1 MARPGQRGRLRQS
14 ERLHLPASASAAW
27 LPGLPRAELSGEGQS
42 YPGPSYQGQGYQ
54 GQGGYPYQ
62 GQGGYPGQGY
72 QGQGGYSGQGYP
84 ASAGYPGYPG
94 YQGGPGYPGGPDYL
108 IGPGGPGGQGPKRRP
123 SRLRR
128 SLAVAAVA
136 AVVGAGT
143 TFAGLHSS
151 NGSSGSNVLTTAQ
164 VADRVDPALVDI
176 NTTLG
181 YEQAE
186 AAGTGLVLTSD
197 GEILTNNHVI
207 EGSTSITATDI
218 GNGHTYKAKVVGYDR
233 SHDIAVIKLVNASGL
248 QTVTLGNSSAAVTG
262 QKVVALG
269 NAGGKGGRPSVVAGH
284 ITGLNAAITAS
295 DASAGT
301 SEKLTG
307 LIRHN
312 AAIQPG
318 DSGGPLANTTGEV
331 IAINTAASS
340 HDFQFSGTQA
350 TQGFAIPI
358 SQAITISKQ
367 INAGQA
373 SKTVHIGATGFVGV
387 QVTSAGQSKA
397 QGVPA
402 GAGALIAGVI
412 SGSPAQQ
419 AGLVAGDV
427 ITSVNGQHVGSA
439 LALQGALQKH
449 HPGDSVQI
457 SWKTQSGQTHTGTI
471 QLTTGPAG

>member
-1 MARPGQRGRLRQS
+1 
-14 ERLHLPASASAAW
+14 
-27 LPGLPRAELSGEGQS
+27 
-42 YPGPSYQGQGYQ
+42 
-54 GQGGYPYQ
+54 
-62 GQGGYPGQGY
+62 
-72 QGQGGYSGQGYP
+72 
-84 ASAGYPGYPG
+84 
-94 YQGGPGYPGGPDYL
+94 
-108 IGPGGPGGQGPKRRP
+108 
-123 SRLRR
+123 
-128 SLAVAAVA
+128 
-136 AVVGAGT
+136 
-143 TFAGLHSS
+143 
-151 NGSSGSNVLTTAQ
+151 VLTTAQ
-164 VADRVDPALVDI
+164 VADRVDPGLVDI

-181 YEQAE
+181 YLQAE

-218 GNGHTYKAKVVGYDR
+218 GNGHTYKAKVVGYNR

-248 QTVTLGNSSAAVTG
+248 QTVTLGNSGSAATG

-318 DSGGPLANTTGEV
+318 DSGGPLANTNGDV

-340 HDFQFSGTQA
+340 HDFQISGTQS

-358 SQAITISKQ
+358 NQAITIAKQ

-387 QVTSAGQSKA
+387 RVTSAGQSKA

-412 SGSPAQQ
+412 AGSPADQ
-419 AGLVAGDV
+419 AGLVAGDL
-427 ITSVNGQHVGSA
+427 ITSVDGKHVGSA
-439 LALQGALQKH
+439 LALQGVLQGH

-457 SWKTQSGQTHTGTI
+457 SWKAQSGQTHTGTI

>member
-1 MARPGQRGRLRQS
+1 M
-14 ERLHLPASASAAW
+14 
-27 LPGLPRAELSGEGQS
+27 
-42 YPGPSYQGQGYQ
+42 
-54 GQGGYPYQ
+54 
-62 GQGGYPGQGY
+62 
-72 QGQGGYSGQGYP
+72 
-84 ASAGYPGYPG
+84 
-94 YQGGPGYPGGPDYL
+94 
-108 IGPGGPGGQGPKRRP
+108 
-123 SRLRR
+123 
-128 SLAVAAVA
+128 AAVA

-143 TFAGLHSS
+143 TFAGPHSS
-151 NGSSGSNVLTTAQ
+151 NGASGSNVLTTAQ

-233 SHDIAVIKLVNASGL
+233 SHDIAVIKLLNASGL

-284 ITGLNAAITAS
+284 VTGLNAAITAS

-318 DSGGPLANTTGEV
+318 DSGGPLADTTGDV
-331 IAINTAASS
+331 IGINTAASS
-340 HDFQFSGTQA
+340 QNFQFSGPQS

-358 SQAITISKQ
+358 NRAIAIAKQ
-367 INAGQA
+367 INTGQA
-373 SKTVHIGATGFVGV
+373 SRPC
-387 QVTSAGQSKA
+387 TSGRPDS
-397 QGVPA
+397 
-402 GAGALIAGVI
+402 
-412 SGSPAQQ
+412 SGSRCSRPASPRRR
-419 AGLVAGDV
+419 A
-427 ITSVNGQHVGSA
+427 SR
-439 LALQGALQKH
+439 
-449 HPGDSVQI
+449 PERER
-457 SWKTQSGQTHTGTI
+457 
-471 QLTTGPAG
+471 